1 MEMQANNRPPPR
13 AKRAVLVVDDEPTL
27 RDAICEAFL
36 DEGYTVAGAANGEDA
51 RRYLARVTPPD
62 LIVLDL
68 DMPVMDGVAFHA
80 WLKSQKAPLAET
92 PVLLCS
98 ASTRLRDVAHELKV
112 AAFLAKPTLPD
123 PLLDTAKRLI
133 DERFRAR

>member
-1 MEMQANNRPPPR
+1 MAGGSANGSPR
-13 AKRAVLVVDDEPTL
+13 KVLVVDDEPCL

-36 DEGYTVAGAANGEDA
+36 DEGYDAKGAANGDDA
-51 RRYLARVTPPD
+51 RKYLARAAAPD

-80 WLKSQKAPLAET
+80 WLRAQRPPLGAV

-98 ASTRLRDVAHELKV
+98 ASSRLREVAKELNV
-112 AAFLAKPTLPD
+112 SAYLSKPTLPE

-133 DERFRAR
+133 DARTA